1 MIVLLSAKASTKNNV
16 ARVLVSTSPRAVASK
31 AILLK
36 WRENSRPNTSLHQM
50 QHKKTHIQAVQNQW
64 VKTTWIPLQVHQRTF
79 VSFLA
84 IFGTSMAF
92 FALKQSI
99 SHTPQRISMATTTGN
114 WKRRFQK
121 VCPKL
126 MSDPGFFLTRSIE
139 GFFLMPSAEKMARRW
154 VAVLGRWRFWVV
166 FILGLFWRTLV
177 YNYK

>member
-1 MIVLLSAKASTKNNV
+1 MMRAWPNWLFFVGILMIVLLSAKASTKNNV

-84 IFGTSMAF
+84 IFGSSMAF

-154 VAVLGRWRFWVV
+154 VAVLGRWRF
-166 FILGLFWRTLV
+166 
-177 YNYK
+177 